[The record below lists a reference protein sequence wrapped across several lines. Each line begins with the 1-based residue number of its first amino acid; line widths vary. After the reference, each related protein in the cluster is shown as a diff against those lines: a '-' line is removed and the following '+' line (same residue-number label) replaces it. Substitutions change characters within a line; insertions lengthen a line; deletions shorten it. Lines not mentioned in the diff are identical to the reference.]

1 MAISRVTVSDTSTIN
16 SVTITDTNAI
26 SVVTVGTQGLSGP
39 NAILGRSVV
48 DSTASTSGS
57 LLIYDHDNTRWED
70 SQSTRSQSL
79 TAKLFNLQF
88 TTGGATV
95 TQIFDEDDM
104 SSNSAT
110 GLVTQQ
116 SIKAYVDA
124 QLTAQDLDFQGDSG
138 GALSIDLDSET
149 LDIAGGTGID
159 TSGSG
164 NTITVAIDAT
174 VATLSGAQTLTN
186 KTIDADNNTLSNIE
200 VDNLKSGVLDTDISS
215 VAGTDT
221 TLASAKA
228 IKTYVD
234 AQLTAQDL
242 DFQGD
247 SGGALSID
255 LDSETLDIAGG
266 TGIDTAGSGNVLT
279 VSIDSTVVT
288 LSGTQ
293 TLTNKT
299 LTSPKIN
306 DSNAITATGAEINI
320 IDGDT
325 SESAVVIVDADRFI
339 VNDSGTMKQ
348 LAASRIST
356 YVAGTTETLTNKTIN
371 ADNNTVSNIEVDNF
385 KASAIILESE
395 GIGSND
401 NDTTIPTSA
410 AVKDYVDTQITA
422 EDLDLTSDSGTI
434 AIDLDSETLT
444 IAGGEGIDTSATGNT
459 LTIAAEDATASNKGV
474 ASFDSTDFTVSS
486 GAVTVNAERVQ
497 DIVGAM
503 VSSNTENGISVTYED
518 SDGTLDFD
526 VADPTLTFTGD
537 VTGSGT
543 ITNLAD
549 TSFALTIAA
558 NSVAL
563 GTDTTGN
570 FVQAISGTSNEI
582 EVSGSGSEGATVTIG
597 LPDDVT
603 IGNDLIVTGNL
614 TVQGSTTTLNTA
626 TLDVEDKN
634 ITLNKGSGDTSGS
647 ADGAGITIQD
657 AVDAS
662 TDATI
667 LWDAS
672 ADIFK
677 TSHGLRIN
685 GDTKTFSVGA
695 GGDFSLVHNGTDTFM
710 ANSTGHFYITTTSD
724 DKDIIFRTDDGSGG
738 VAEYITVDG
747 SQERTVFH
755 KPIRIDDN
763 VGFNVGTG
771 SDFQIS
777 HNGTNSI
784 IANHTGTLFITQ
796 NVDDGDLQLRSDDGS
811 GGTTSYITLDGSA
824 VRTEFPKDTRH
835 SDDVK
840 AIFGGGNDLE
850 IFHSS
855 SNNHSVIKE
864 SGSGNL
870 RINAD
875 DLIIYNT
882 AVNETKASFL
892 TDGSVRLFHNDIKKF
907 ETTSTGID
915 VTGAVVAT
923 SLDISGDVDVDGT
936 LEADA
941 ITVNGETLA
950 EVIADTVGAMV
961 GSNTE
966 TGITVTF
973 NDSDNTLDFVVG
985 TLNQDTTGTA
995 ALATQVTVSANNST
1009 DETIFPVFVDGATG
1023 SQGLETDTGFTYN
1036 PSTGLIS
1043 SAGLTASGTIT
1054 FGSISDGSI
1063 TITAFVDEDNMASN
1077 SASLVPTQQSV
1088 KAYVDAEVSAAGG
1101 MSSFIMEDDD
1111 GTEVTI
1117 NNNKEVKFIG
1127 SGITTNFTDTST
1139 GSDSDPFDLTF
1150 TIDAAQ
1156 TGITSILATDLKI
1169 GEDDQTKIDFET
1181 ADEIHFYAANAEQVF
1196 VSDGVFGPQTD
1207 SDVDLGT
1214 SSVRF
1219 KDAYFDTLN
1228 TSGTITS
1235 GANSGVIKEIG
1246 SDLSLVQGA
1255 VGLRINDA
1263 ASAISPTTASA
1274 NNDDAVDLG
1283 VSNIRFKDI
1292 YISGKLTND
1301 GSGGVSLDAAGDI
1314 TLDADGQD
1322 VLFKDGGTQF
1332 GSIRKNGNN
1341 IQLMASIQDGDI
1353 TFHGDDGGS
1362 AITALTLDMSDAG
1375 TATFNHDIKL
1385 ADNGKAVFG
1394 DGSDLNIFH
1403 DATDGKIE
1411 NETGDLR
1418 FLQKANDGDI
1428 IFSSDDGSGG
1438 TIQYFR
1444 VDGGNEIVEFNRDV
1458 KLGDNVDLKVGTGN
1472 DLQLLHDGTNSII
1485 KNTSTGNLII
1495 RNTVDDGDLILQSD
1509 DDSGGVTNYI
1519 TLDGSGA
1526 QTIFGQDAK
1535 FGDSVLLKFGASN
1548 DLQIKHDGS
1557 NSFIDQVG
1565 VGSLNIRNTT
1575 DDADIILSSDDGSGG
1590 VTAYLSLDGSEGNI
1604 FSSVNFRAV
1613 DNKLIG
1619 VGNAHDLR
1627 LKHDGTDSIIQN
1639 ETGSLSIIN
1648 NTDDGDII
1656 FKTDDG
1662 SGSNTAYLTLDGSA
1676 TTINF
1681 AKNATFPDDVK
1692 IVSGT
1697 GGDLEIFHNGSNSVI
1712 KDTGTGNLNLI
1723 SNGAEIQLLGASG
1736 GDYMGRFISNGSV
1749 ELYEDNAKKFE
1760 TTSSGI
1766 QVTGTVNVNGA
1777 YTLPTSDGS
1786 NGQVLQTNGSGTLSF
1801 ASASG
1806 TTINNNANNRLI
1818 TGSGTANTLEGEAN
1832 ATWNGNTLALTA
1844 GTGNT
1849 GISLTD
1855 GSTNYGF
1862 IGGGNALKSGG
1873 SANDFSFRTDTGSI
1887 DFYTNG
1893 QNLRFAIESDGVINT
1908 SELVRIGSGST
1919 FENEALNVK
1928 KTGSNDDAVLA
1939 LDSDTGDASFYR
1951 FIRFYKKNNNE
1962 SLAKLDY
1969 DNSADTV
1976 GLAVE
1981 SDERYKEII
1990 GPAVGLDLISRLE
2003 PIKYTRKDT
2012 GVTDGCGFG
2021 AQSYKKAF
2029 DDIGEYARGVT
2040 VGSDTVKWELDY
2052 APLVPNL
2059 VKAIQEQQEQIEM
2072 LKNKIQELE
2081 GEK

>member
-1 MAISRVTVSDTSTIN
+1 MAISSI
-16 SVTITDTNAI
+16 SVTSSSAI

-39 NAILGRSVV
+39 NTILGRSVV
-48 DSTASTSGS
+48 GSTASTSGS
-57 LLIYDHDNTRWED
+57 LLIYDHANTQWED

-104 SSNSAT
+104 ASNSNT

-159 TSGSG
+159 T
-164 NTITVAIDAT
+164 
-174 VATLSGAQTLTN
+174 
-186 KTIDADNNTLSNIE
+186 
-200 VDNLKSGVLDTDISS
+200 
-215 VAGTDT
+215 
-221 TLASAKA
+221 
-228 IKTYVD
+228 
-234 AQLTAQDL
+234 
-242 DFQGD
+242 
-247 SGGALSID
+247 
-255 LDSETLDIAGG
+255 
-266 TGIDTAGSGNVLT
+266 AGSGNVLT
-279 VSIDSTVVT
+279 VNIDSTVVT

-306 DSNAITATGAEINI
+306 DSNAVTATSAEINI

-356 YVAGTTETLTNKTIN
+356 YVSGTTETLTNKTIN

-385 KASAIILESE
+385 KASAIVLESE

-410 AVKDYVDTQITA
+410 AVKDFVDTQITA
-422 EDLDLTSDSGTI
+422 QDLDVTSDSGTI

-444 IAGGEGIDTSATGNT
+444 IAGGEGIDTSGSSNT
-459 LTIAAEDATASNKGV
+459 ITIAAEDASDSNKGV
-474 ASFDSTDFTVSS
+474 ASFNATDFSVSS
-486 GAVTVNAERVQ
+486 GAVTLNSERIQ

-543 ITNLAD
+543 ITNLGD

-603 IGNDLIVTGNL
+603 IGNDLTVTGNL
-614 TVQGSTTTLNTA
+614 VVQGSTTTLNTA

-662 TDATI
+662 NDASL

-685 GDTKTFSVGA
+685 GDSETFSVGA
-695 GGDFSLVHNGTDTFM
+695 GGDFSVVHNGTDTFM

-763 VGFNVGTG
+763 IGFNVGTG

-777 HNGTNSI
+777 HNGTNSFVS
-784 IANHTGTLFITQ
+784 NHTGTFFITQ
-796 NVDDGDLQLRSDDGS
+796 NVDDGDLQIRSDDGS

-875 DLIIYNT
+875 DLIILNA

-892 TDGSVRLFHNDIKKF
+892 TDGSVRLFFNDVQKF
-907 ETTSTGID
+907 ETTSSGVS
-915 VTGAVVAT
+915 VTGEVAAT

-995 ALATQVTVSANNST
+995 ALATEVTVSANNST

-1063 TITAFVDEDNMASN
+1063 TVTAFVDEDNMASN
-1077 SASLVPTQQSV
+1077 SASLIPTQQSV
-1088 KAYVDAEVSAAGG
+1088 KAYVDAEISAAGG
-1101 MSSFIMEDDD
+1101 MSQFILEDDD

-1117 NNNKEVKFIG
+1117 NNNKELKFIG

-1139 GSDSDPFDLTF
+1139 GSDGDPFDLTF
-1150 TIDAAQ
+1150 SIDAAQ
-1156 TGITSILATDLKI
+1156 TNITSILATDLKI

-1228 TSGTITS
+1228 TSGTITA

-1301 GSGGVSLDAAGDI
+1301 GSGGVSLDSSGDI

-1375 TATFNHDIKL
+1375 TATFNHDVL
-1385 ADNGKAVFG
+1385 
-1394 DGSDLNIFH
+1394 LNQ
-1403 DATDGKIE
+1403 DSSTLKI
-1411 NETGDLR
+1411 G
-1418 FLQKANDGDI
+1418 A
-1428 IFSSDDGSGG
+1428 
-1438 TIQYFR
+1438 
-1444 VDGGNEIVEFNRDV
+1444 
-1458 KLGDNVDLKVGTGN
+1458 GN
-1472 DLQLLHDGTNSII
+1472 DLQLFHDGTNSII

-1519 TLDGSGA
+1519 TLDGSGS
-1526 QTIFGQDAK
+1526 QTLFGQDA
-1535 FGDSVLLKFGASN
+1535 
-1548 DLQIKHDGS
+1548 
-1557 NSFIDQVG
+1557 
-1565 VGSLNIRNTT
+1565 
-1575 DDADIILSSDDGSGG
+1575 
-1590 VTAYLSLDGSEGNI
+1590 
-1604 FSSVNFRAV
+1604 
-1613 DNKLIG
+1613 
-1619 VGNAHDLR
+1619 
-1627 LKHDGTDSIIQN
+1627 
-1639 ETGSLSIIN
+1639 
-1648 NTDDGDII
+1648 
-1656 FKTDDG
+1656 
-1662 SGSNTAYLTLDGSA
+1662 
-1676 TTINF
+1676 
-1681 AKNATFPDDVK
+1681 
-1692 IVSGT
+1692 
-1697 GGDLEIFHNGSNSVI
+1697 
-1712 KDTGTGNLNLI
+1712 
-1723 SNGAEIQLLGASG
+1723 
-1736 GDYMGRFISNGSV
+1736 
-1749 ELYEDNAKKFE
+1749 
-1760 TTSSGI
+1760 
-1766 QVTGTVNVNGA
+1766 
-1777 YTLPTSDGS
+1777 
-1786 NGQVLQTNGSGTLSF
+1786 
-1801 ASASG
+1801 
-1806 TTINNNANNRLI
+1806 
-1818 TGSGTANTLEGEAN
+1818 
-1832 ATWNGNTLALTA
+1832 
-1844 GTGNT
+1844 
-1849 GISLTD
+1849 
-1855 GSTNYGF
+1855 
-1862 IGGGNALKSGG
+1862 
-1873 SANDFSFRTDTGSI
+1873 
-1887 DFYTNG
+1887 
-1893 QNLRFAIESDGVINT
+1893 
-1908 SELVRIGSGST
+1908 
-1919 FENEALNVK
+1919 
-1928 KTGSNDDAVLA
+1928 
-1939 LDSDTGDASFYR
+1939 
-1951 FIRFYKKNNNE
+1951 
-1962 SLAKLDY
+1962 
-1969 DNSADTV
+1969 
-1976 GLAVE
+1976 
-1981 SDERYKEII
+1981 
-1990 GPAVGLDLISRLE
+1990 
-2003 PIKYTRKDT
+2003 
-2012 GVTDGCGFG
+2012 
-2021 AQSYKKAF
+2021 
-2029 DDIGEYARGVT
+2029 
-2040 VGSDTVKWELDY
+2040 
-2052 APLVPNL
+2052 
-2059 VKAIQEQQEQIEM
+2059 
-2072 LKNKIQELE
+2072 
-2081 GEK
+2081 